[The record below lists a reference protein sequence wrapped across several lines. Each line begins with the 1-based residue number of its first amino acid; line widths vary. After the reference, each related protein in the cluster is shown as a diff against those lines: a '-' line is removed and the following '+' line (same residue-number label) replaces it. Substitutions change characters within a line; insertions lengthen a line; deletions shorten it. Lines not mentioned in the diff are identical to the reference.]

1 MTQLQNQTNS
11 RELVDFHNGNENHLK
26 TKLNLEIYF
35 IVKKCQLKTF
45 QNQVNSREYACCPES
60 LTKPMLEAKQV

>member
-35 IVKKCQLKTF
+35 IVKKCQLNISKSSEF
-45 QNQVNSREYACCPES
+45 
-60 LTKPMLEAKQV
+60 

>member
-11 RELVDFHNGNENHLK
+11 RELVDFRNGNENHLK

-35 IVKKCQLKTF
+35 IVKK
-45 QNQVNSREYACCPES
+45 
-60 LTKPMLEAKQV
+60 